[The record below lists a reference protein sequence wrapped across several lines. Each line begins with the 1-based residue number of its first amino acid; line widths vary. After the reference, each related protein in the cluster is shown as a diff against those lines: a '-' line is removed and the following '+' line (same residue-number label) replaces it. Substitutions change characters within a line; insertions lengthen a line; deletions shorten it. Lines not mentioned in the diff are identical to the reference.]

1 MVHSPLARSG
11 EKFKPPAHLDE
22 TRWVLGLG
30 RVRSALERLGHPEKG
45 FTAVLVGGTNGKG
58 STCLYLERILTGQ
71 GLLVG
76 ATLSPHLSR
85 YAERFR
91 IEGREISGDDLN
103 SLSEE
108 LEPGLADLDLTYFE
122 WTVVL
127 AAALFARKRVE
138 YGIFEIGLGGRLD
151 AANAL
156 DPCVSI
162 ITNIALDHMDYLGGT
177 IEAIA
182 REKAGIAR
190 PGRDLIT
197 GAGDGLDVIRACAA
211 EVGARLT
218 VISEPIPLCTGIPGP
233 RQGLNA
239 ALAQAAA
246 RALGCMPTE
255 ADLRYAL
262 NTAFL
267 PGRIERIGR
276 ITMDVAHNPAAM
288 EALIEH
294 LQRERFEGIAVLGVL
309 KDKDYLGMAR
319 MLKKLCPMI
328 YLAPVNSPRSWM
340 EAEMDEVAALGGFRR
355 FPSIGA
361 ALDRA
366 LQSGVNVLVT
376 GSFYCVGEVRD
387 AIICQGY

>member
-1 MVHSPLARSG
+1 MP
-11 EKFKPPAHLDE
+11 
-22 TRWVLGLG
+22 
-30 RVRSALERLGHPEKG
+30 
-45 FTAVLVGGTNGKG
+45 
-58 STCLYLERILTGQ
+58 
-71 GLLVG
+71 
-76 ATLSPHLSR
+76 
-85 YAERFR
+85 
-91 IEGREISGDDLN
+91 
-103 SLSEE
+103 
-108 LEPGLADLDLTYFE
+108 
-122 WTVVL
+122 
-127 AAALFARKRVE
+127 
-138 YGIFEIGLGGRLD
+138 GGRLD
-151 AANAL
+151 AANVL
-156 DPCVSI
+156 DPSVSI

-218 VISEPIPLCTGIPGP
+218 VVSEPLPLRTGIPGP
-233 RQGLNA
+233 GQGLNA
-239 ALAQAAA
+239 ALALAAA

-255 ADLRYAL
+255 ADLRQAL

-294 LQRERFEGIAVLGVL
+294 LQKERFEGIAVLGVL
-309 KDKDYLGMAR
+309 KDKDYLAMAR
-319 MLKKLCPMI
+319 MLKTLCTEI
-328 YLAPVNSPRSWM
+328 YLAPVNSPRSWTD
-340 EAEMDEVAALGGFRR
+340 AEMAEVAGLGGFRR
-355 FPSIGA
+355 FPSISA

-366 LQSGVNVLVT
+366 LQSGLNVLVT

-387 AIICQGY
+387 AIICQGC

>member
-1 MVHSPLARSG
+1 MDNSPLARSG
-11 EKFKPPAHLDE
+11 DKSKPPAHLDE
-22 TRWVLGLG
+22 TRWVLGLD
-30 RVRSALERLGHPEKG
+30 RVRRALERLGHPEKG

-58 STCLYLERILTGQ
+58 STCIYLERILV
-71 GLLVG
+71 GLGRTVG
-76 ATLSPHLSR
+76 TTLSPHLSR

-91 IEGREISGDDLN
+91 IDGREVSEAELSSLN
-103 SLSEE
+103 KEI
-108 LEPGLADLDLTYFE
+108 EPGLADLDLTYFE

-127 AAALFARKRVE
+127 AATLFARRRAE

-151 AANAL
+151 AANVL
-156 DPCVSI
+156 DPFVSV
-162 ITNIALDHMDYLGGT
+162 ITNVALDHMDYLGST

-197 GAGDGLDVIRACAA
+197 GAGEGLDVIRAHVH

-218 VISEPIPLCTGIPGP
+218 VITEPLPLCTGIPGP

-239 ALAQAAA
+239 ALALAAA
-246 RALGCMPTE
+246 RALGCTPSE

-288 EALIEH
+288 EVLIEH
-294 LQRERFEGIAVLGVL
+294 LQRQSFKGIAVLGVL
-309 KDKDYLGMAR
+309 KDKDYLAMAR
-319 MLKKLCPMI
+319 MLKTLCPKI
-328 YLAPVNSPRSWM
+328 CLAPVNSPRSWTD
-340 EAEMDEVAALGGFRR
+340 AEMDEVAGLGGFTR

-361 ALDRA
+361 ALDKA
-366 LQSGVNVLVT
+366 LQSGLNVLVT

-387 AIICQGY
+387 AVICQGY